1 MLAED
6 HETDVGPL
14 RMRDRKRVD
23 QQTLTLHRIDR
34 GDIDE
39 DRTIRR
45 KSKFLPQREV
55 ALRFECTGSGSSKG
69 IALPE
74 SQPFGTTI
82 MRSALRRRFTSA
94 NIATLADTPV
104 KSGLARRKALC
115 AGTQV
120 DALPCP
126 AIRTDRCAAATPA

>member
-23 QQTLTLHRIDR
+23 QQTLTFTGLI
-34 GDIDE
+34 E
-39 DRTIRR
+39 ATLTRTGLSAGNPR
-45 KSKFLPQREV
+45 FLAEREV
-55 ALRFECTGSGSSKG
+55 ALRFECTGSGSSTG

-82 MRSALRRRFTSA
+82 TRSALRRRFTSA
-94 NIATLADTPV
+94 NIATLADNPL

-115 AGTQV
+115 EGTQV
-120 DALPCP
+120 DPLPCYSN
-126 AIRTDRCAAATPA
+126 